1 MSTETSIY
9 RRHAALVY
17 AVAGPTD
24 QSKAEEPVTPPAPVD
39 FTRRRKASPVA
50 RLLPSTQ
57 KWLEGLPR
65 RVQPHVLCDYY
76 PRIAN
81 SLAAM
86 WGDAEGLRSYF
97 DGLFIDR
104 RGGRKGFPPDV
115 LNDLRVL
122 RHYLAASALD
132 NSGYNG
138 SRQIMRR

>member
-1 MSTETSIY
+1 MKTSIY
-9 RRHAALVY
+9 RQHAGLVY
-17 AVAGPTD
+17 AVADPIERGGRD
-24 QSKAEEPVTPPAPVD
+24 ESVDSQVSID
-39 FTRRRKASPVA
+39 FTRQRRAQPVA
-50 RLLPSTQ
+50 FLLPSTQ
-57 KWLEGLPR
+57 KWLEALPR

-122 RHYLAASALD
+122 RYYLAGTALD
-132 NSGYNG
+132 KSDYKSPGK
-138 SRQIMRR
+138 

>member
-1 MSTETSIY
+1 MKTSIY
-9 RRHAALVY
+9 RQNAGLVY
-17 AVAGPTD
+17 AVADPIDRGGRD
-24 QSKAEEPVTPPAPVD
+24 EPVDSQVSID
-39 FTRRRKASPVA
+39 FTRQRRAQPVA
-50 RLLPSTQ
+50 FLLPSTQ

-86 WGDAEGLRSYF
+86 WQDTESLRTYF
-97 DGLFIDR
+97 DGLLVDR
-104 RGGRKGFPPDV
+104 RGSRKGFPPDV

>member
-1 MSTETSIY
+1 MKTSIY
-9 RRHAALVY
+9 RQHAGLVY
-17 AVAGPTD
+17 AVADPID
-24 QSKAEEPVTPPAPVD
+24 RDDRDEPVDSQVSID
-39 FTRRRKASPVA
+39 FTRQRRAQPVA
-50 RLLPSTQ
+50 FLLPSTQ
-57 KWLEGLPR
+57 KWLEALPR

-122 RHYLAASALD
+122 RYYLAASALD
-132 NSGYNG
+132 NSDYKGPREIVG
-138 SRQIMRR
+138 R

>member
-1 MSTETSIY
+1 MKTSIY
-9 RRHAALVY
+9 RQNAGLVY
-17 AVAGPTD
+17 AVADPIDRGGRD
-24 QSKAEEPVTPPAPVD
+24 EPVDSQVSIH
-39 FTRRRKASPVA
+39 FTRQRRAQPVA
-50 RLLPSTQ
+50 FLLPSTQ

-86 WGDAEGLRSYF
+86 WQDTESLRTYF
-97 DGLFIDR
+97 DGLLVDR
-104 RGGRKGFPPDV
+104 RGSRKGFPPDV